1 MQTPG
6 RDEASLRFPG
16 GGGRGRQG
24 GQTWRLGTCGRRDER
39 KEEEGEEKKGR
50 KNLSCSA
57 GHEWFHQD
65 HRCPGAE
72 GTCWQR
78 PRPRRDGGGSQHAR
92 CARSVVRA
100 AHGRR
105 GFGLSE
111 AAGPTGQKLP
121 SFVLPAP
128 GELVVHFP
136 HLHGHRGAVFMHSR
150 IHRHS

>member
-1 MQTPG
+1 MSRSG
-6 RDEASLRFPG
+6 RHLLAASQAS
-16 GGGRGRQG
+16 QG
-24 GQTWRLGTCGRRDER
+24 W
-39 KEEEGEEKKGR
+39 
-50 KNLSCSA
+50 
-57 GHEWFHQD
+57 
-65 HRCPGAE
+65 
-72 GTCWQR
+72 
-78 PRPRRDGGGSQHAR
+78 GGSQHAR

-136 HLHGHRGAVFMHSR
+136 HLHGHRGAVFVHSR